1 MWILTCA
8 VISPGACS
16 QCARGDRALAG
27 LDLEIFVHG
36 WLWAFVPLTCWTEQR
51 RPDVAVLF
59 SHSFRA
65 EAASASPLARLP
77 LPLLCALRACV
88 CVCLPHQHAHT
99 HTRIY
104 HYNLGRIS
112 RARWGTGRI
121 LRGWRE
127 GPNFSE
133 PWSAELCKARNAV
146 NSTFGVTSRGPGLN
160 Q

>member
-1 MWILTCA
+1 MCCYFTRGLFPVCTGRSGSRGFGFRDLCSRVTLSVRPIDLLNRTTPTRCCCA
-8 VISPGACS
+8 VQSQLPSRGSKCKSISQTASSSFMCS
-16 QCARGDRALAG
+16 
-27 LDLEIFVHG
+27 
-36 WLWAFVPLTCWTEQR
+36 TC
-51 RPDVAVLF
+51 
-59 SHSFRA
+59 
-65 EAASASPLARLP
+65 
-77 LPLLCALRACV
+77 ACV